1 MKWNEPYVK
10 VETVTIT
17 SPTTIVTTPR
27 RYYPGM
33 GDLVVYVN
41 GAYAVPG
48 KDYKELTPYSIQF
61 LEDLEVED
69 TVVFH
74 YQKLW

>member
-1 MKWNEPYVK
+1 MEWNEPYVK
-10 VETVTIT
+10 VEPILVT
-17 SPTTIVTTPR
+17 SPTKIITSPR

-33 GDLVVYVN
+33 GDLVVFLN
-41 GAYAVPG
+41 GFYAVPG
-48 KDYKELTPYSIQF
+48 KDYKELTPYSIEF
-61 LEDLEVED
+61 LYNLEVDD